1 LEAQGPEGGDRKE
14 SLADDETS
22 LKLAVFRGMGLEA
35 VKEGQEG
42 REDARGEYRKIVIR
56 DSRRGD
62 VNIVNFEQG
71 KLSRHFYA
79 AHFWSVC

>member
-1 LEAQGPEGGDRKE
+1 VELEAQGPEGGERKE
-14 SLADDETS
+14 STLDDETS

-35 VKEGQEG
+35 VKEG
-42 REDARGEYRKIVIR
+42 GEYGKIVIR

-62 VNIVNFEQG
+62 VNVVNFEQG

-79 AHFWSVC
+79 SHFWSVC

>member
-1 LEAQGPEGGDRKE
+1 V
-14 SLADDETS
+14 DDETS

-35 VKEGQEG
+35 VKEGADG
-42 REDARGEYRKIVIR
+42 RGEYGKIVIR

-62 VNIVNFEQG
+62 VNVVNFEQG

>member
-1 LEAQGPEGGDRKE
+1 MTLG
-14 SLADDETS
+14 DDETS
-22 LKLAVFRGMGLEA
+22 LKLAVFRGMGFEA
-35 VKEGQEG
+35 VKEG
-42 REDARGEYRKIVIR
+42 DEYRKIVIR

-62 VNIVNFEQG
+62 VNVVNFAQG